1 MFELASNIFGSSKV
15 HDQERI
21 GESHL
26 GLAGVSPETNWNRPG
41 LSLMKRASQNSPG
54 PMAVQPTNH
63 SSIRPTAMA
72 SISDD
77 QSQSATRPD
86 PRTNAIRVAEAKITR
101 RRSLRMQRKA
111 QKAEWAVSDIEPRD
125 QTRLGTLLAER
136 LQKLAEEAR
145 GAAADAGPGRE
156 RDILTKKA
164 DKAEAV
170 AQAANRLKE

>member
-1 MFELASNIFGSSKV
+1 
-15 HDQERI
+15 
-21 GESHL
+21 
-26 GLAGVSPETNWNRPG
+26 
-41 LSLMKRASQNSPG
+41 
-54 PMAVQPTNH
+54 
-63 SSIRPTAMA
+63 
-72 SISDD
+72 
-77 QSQSATRPD
+77 
-86 PRTNAIRVAEAKITR
+86 
-101 RRSLRMQRKA
+101 MQRKA